1 MNTSERDVV
10 EDDRAVRPAAASA
23 DRFALAERAVVA
35 IGTTLD
41 ERRTGAE
48 LAAFLAEVLCD
59 AVAVDLFP
67 QDRELDAPPGS
78 LRPVA
83 VAGRRELLDDLRRT
97 PRGEVLVRALDEG
110 RPLTASFT
118 RAGGNRLAAL
128 SVPLLAW
135 DRAFG
140 VVLAVRTDRVFTD
153 DEAAVAHYA
162 ARLAAAHLHHAA
174 EHYAARK
181 TVLNLQEVLLLAP
194 SQPHP
199 NLDMATRYLPLG
211 SGALVGG
218 DWYETVRLH
227 YGRTLLVI
235 GDVMGHG
242 LDAAVDMNAY
252 RSMLRYVAS
261 TDLPPHR
268 ILRRMDT
275 SMSEDSN
282 RRPATCLLALLD
294 PARGT
299 VAFSSAGHLPPAV
312 FHRDGAGELIE
323 LPVGPPLGTGFS
335 DYESATV
342 PLTPE
347 DTLLMFTDG
356 LVERR
361 DEDIDNSLA
370 RLARLHVKPDLDVSH
385 LLDEVLDRLGAD
397 AADDDVA
404 ALAARLRHRVR

>member
-1 MNTSERDVV
+1 MV
-10 EDDRAVRPAAASA
+10 EDDRAARPATASA
-23 DRFALAERAVVA
+23 DRFALAERAVAA

-41 ERRTGAE
+41 ERKTGAE

-59 AVAVDLFP
+59 AAAVDLFP
-67 QDRELDAPPGS
+67 QDREPDAPPGS

-83 VAGRRELLDDLRRT
+83 AAGRRDLLDDLRRT
-97 PRGEVLVRALDEG
+97 PRGDVLVRALDEG

-135 DRAFG
+135 DRVFG

-174 EHYAARK
+174 EHHAAQK

-268 ILRRMDT
+268 ILRQMDT
-275 SMSEDSN
+275 SMSEDSH

-299 VAFSSAGHLPPAV
+299 AAFSSAGHLPPAV
-312 FHRDGAGELIE
+312 FHRDGTGELID
-323 LPVGPPLGTGFS
+323 LPVGPPLGTGLS
-335 DYESATV
+335 DYHSATV
-342 PLTPE
+342 PLSTE

-361 DEDIDNSLA
+361 DEDIDASLA
-370 RLARLHVKPDLDVSH
+370 RLAHIHVHPDLDVSH
-385 LLDEVLDRLGAD
+385 LLDEVLHRLGAE

-404 ALAARLRHRVR
+404 ALAARLRHRP